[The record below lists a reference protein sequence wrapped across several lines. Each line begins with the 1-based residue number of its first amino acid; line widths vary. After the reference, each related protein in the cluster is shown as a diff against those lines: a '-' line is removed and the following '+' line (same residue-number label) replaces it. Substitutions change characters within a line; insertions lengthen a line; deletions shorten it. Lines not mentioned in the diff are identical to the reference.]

1 MIYYFL
7 CKNCFYL
14 ARQNFIFDFKG
25 SKTQMSHLRPAW
37 PTFRVPDIK
46 RRKFPRN
53 KRYPICQNC
62 TTSSP
67 YIILCVVELHENH
80 STMSKE
86 RRKHIY
92 IFFHGKFPV
101 LAGPSIFLNVSFWP
115 TVSKDFCT
123 WDIYHIIY
131 QCILNQVQVTLL
143 HFVQINSSEC
153 CCLHSV
159 YLYMK

>member
-92 IFFHGKFPV
+92 ILSRKVSSASRSINCFKCFF
-101 LAGPSIFLNVSFWP
+101 LANRFQGFLYMGYLSYQLSVY
-115 TVSKDFCT
+115 SKSSSG
-123 WDIYHIIY
+123 
-131 QCILNQVQVTLL
+131 NLL

>member
-1 MIYYFL
+1 
-7 CKNCFYL
+7 
-14 ARQNFIFDFKG
+14 
-25 SKTQMSHLRPAW
+25 MSHLRPAW

-92 IFFHGKFPV
+92 ILSRKVSSASRSINFFKCFF
-101 LAGPSIFLNVSFWP
+101 LANHFQGFLYMGYLSYHLSVYSKSSSGNPSP
-115 TVSKDFCT
+115 
-123 WDIYHIIY
+123 
-131 QCILNQVQVTLL
+131 
-143 HFVQINSSEC
+143 FVQINPSEC